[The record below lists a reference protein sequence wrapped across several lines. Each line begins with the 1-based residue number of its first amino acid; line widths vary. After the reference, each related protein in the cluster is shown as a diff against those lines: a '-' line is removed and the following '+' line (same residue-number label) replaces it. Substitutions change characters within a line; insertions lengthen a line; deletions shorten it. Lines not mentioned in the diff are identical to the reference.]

1 MKKYYSLTEQGRE
14 ALGELTD
21 FWEKY
26 VRCVDGF
33 LGKTKEETV

>member
-1 MKKYYSLTEQGRE
+1 MKKYYSLTEQGRK

-33 LGKTKEETV
+33 LGQAKEETV